1 MKISDS
7 KVLITGGSRGLGRA
21 MAEML
26 IGKGARVAITSRS
39 AEEVQKVADDIGAL
53 GIAADVRDDGDIDKT
68 FQVIQKEFGGLD
80 VLINNAGFGDWAEVD
95 QLTRENLT
103 NVYET
108 NVFGAA
114 VMGARAAA
122 IFKKQQSGHIINIGS
137 TAGLKG
143 YAKGSIYVSSK
154 FALRGLTECWRAE
167 LRPHNVRVMLLNPS
181 EVPTSF
187 GQSSGQSRP
196 LEEKK
201 LTPVE
206 IAHAV
211 CALLEMD
218 DRGFIPELSVWATNP
233 F

>member
-7 KVLITGGSRGLGRA
+7 KILITGGSRGLGRA

-26 IGKGARVAITSRS
+26 IEKGARVAITSRD
-39 AEEVQKVADDIGAL
+39 AADVENVADAIGAL
-53 GIAADVRDDGDIDKT
+53 GIAADVRDDSDIDRT
-68 FQVIQKEFGGLD
+68 FQQIQEEFGGLD

-95 QLTRENLT
+95 QLTRENLS

-143 YAKGSIYVSSK
+143 YAKGSITFPRS
-154 FALRGLTECWRAE
+154 L
-167 LRPHNVRVMLLNPS
+167 H
-181 EVPTSF
+181 
-187 GQSSGQSRP
+187 SG
-196 LEEKK
+196 
-201 LTPVE
+201 
-206 IAHAV
+206 
-211 CALLEMD
+211 D
-218 DRGFIPELSVWATNP
+218 
-233 F
+233 